1 MAAHTAGNV
10 LLGQSVADLGQL
22 AQDTGQSA
30 YRGKQLYDGLLHGV
44 RQIDQFNQVC
54 LRLPAHTEVPGHTAD
69 L

>member
-1 MAAHTAGNV
+1 MAAGNV
-10 LLGQSVADLGQL
+10 LLGQSIAELGQL

-54 LRLPAHTEVPGHTAD
+54 CCILTLDEVFGSQQAP